1 MYNNF
6 PILSSADGYLG
17 CLHILAI
24 INSAAI
30 ESVSNLSRE
39 ARGSQVIGE
48 NKLQVADT
56 FPFSFDD
63 IWFHLNLPFRK
74 PWPTN
79 AFLLWKCFT

>member
-6 PILSSADGYLG
+6 PILSSADGHLG

-30 ESVSNLSRE
+30 ESVSNLNRE

-56 FPFSFDD
+56 FPLSFDD
-63 IWFHLNLPFRK
+63 IWFHLTIPFRK
-74 PWPTN
+74 PW
-79 AFLLWKCFT
+79 AH